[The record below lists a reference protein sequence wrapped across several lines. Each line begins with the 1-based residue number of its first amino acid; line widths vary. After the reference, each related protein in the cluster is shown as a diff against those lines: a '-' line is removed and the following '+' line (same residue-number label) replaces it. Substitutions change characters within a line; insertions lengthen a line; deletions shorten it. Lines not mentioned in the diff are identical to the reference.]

1 MLTFVIGLFLAIV
14 GPIAAI
20 SGNLFHQATGLPV
33 AAGRVGGA
41 FACLFGVVLMVMS
54 TAIYVESNQGGVV
67 NLKFGQDLPEG
78 GIVATKGEKGPQAK
92 VLPPGWHFGYLPIF
106 YDLESFHTIEI
117 PAGNIGLVKT
127 TDGKPLPE
135 GDVFA
140 PRWKTGAEL
149 QMLDAQY
156 FLTEG
161 NGYKG
166 DQVSVLL
173 PGEYRPNPRLFSID
187 VVPVLEVPV
196 GQVAVIKANAGE
208 KYQPKDGS
216 EVEQVNGTPIVPKGF
231 RGLWREALTPDAYP
245 LHPRA
250 HKVTMVQTTIRTFS
264 YTGQTAIDV
273 RTKDGFEFPVDV
285 RVTARISTENAPYVV
300 ALLGDPD
307 ARSKSGFTKI
317 EELIIIPTV
326 RAIFRNTAESRNALQ
341 YVNERSQIQD
351 TATQQLRE
359 ELLLTKIDVQ
369 NVYIA
374 DIRISDTPAGQK
386 LLATQTDKEVALR
399 EQETFA
405 EKERAQKA
413 RANAVRAEEEAN
425 QEVQQAQARSRVLIA
440 QEDAKAEIAK
450 AEGQAAAYQ
459 KKIEALGGVDN
470 FVQLEIMNMMATQ
483 WKGDIP
489 SVLVAGGSNGSSGV
503 LGALLGGML
512 KEQTD
517 KTKR

>member
-1 MLTFVIGLFLAIV
+1 M
-14 GPIAAI
+14 
-20 SGNLFHQATGLPV
+20 
-33 AAGRVGGA
+33 
-41 FACLFGVVLMVMS
+41 
-54 TAIYVESNQGGVV
+54 
-67 NLKFGQDLPEG
+67 
-78 GIVATKGEKGPQAK
+78 
-92 VLPPGWHFGYLPIF
+92 
-106 YDLESFHTIEI
+106 
-117 PAGNIGLVKT
+117 
-127 TDGKPLPE
+127 
-135 GDVFA
+135 
-140 PRWKTGAEL
+140 
-149 QMLDAQY
+149 
-156 FLTEG
+156 
-161 NGYKG
+161 
-166 DQVSVLL
+166 
-173 PGEYRPNPRLFSID
+173 
-187 VVPVLEVPV
+187 
-196 GQVAVIKANAGE
+196 
-208 KYQPKDGS
+208 
-216 EVEQVNGTPIVPKGF
+216 
-231 RGLWREALTPDAYP
+231 
-245 LHPRA
+245 
-250 HKVTMVQTTIRTFS
+250 
-264 YTGQTAIDV
+264 
-273 RTKDGFEFPVDV
+273 
-285 RVTARISTENAPYVV
+285 
-300 ALLGDPD
+300 
-307 ARSKSGFTKI
+307 
-317 EELIIIPTV
+317 
-326 RAIFRNTAESRNALQ
+326 Q